1 MKAELI
7 DVFGNDLLVANTAR
21 VSMGKWHTEF
31 DTESDTR
38 LIHYLARE
46 NHWSPF
52 AHPKAMFRL
61 ELPIFVARQWEK
73 HRIGV
78 VRGYDIYDQN
88 EVSRRYVDDEPGFF
102 DPVYWR
108 ERPKGNIKQGSGD
121 FLPEYLQVECGN
133 VLEYTHA
140 QALLAY
146 QRLLTLGVAPE
157 QARMVLPQSTY
168 TQWIETGSLSYWAR
182 LCTLRLDPHAQEEI
196 RHLAGQVADQM
207 AAAFPVSWSALME
220 NAHE

>member
-31 DTESDTR
+31 DAESDTR
-38 LIHYLARE
+38 LIKYLARE
-46 NHWSPF
+46 NHFSPF
-52 AHPKAMFRL
+52 CHPKAMFRL
-61 ELPIFVARQWEK
+61 ELPLFVARQWEK

-121 FLPEYLQVECGN
+121 FLPEYLQVECGY

-157 QARMVLPQSTY
+157 QARMVLPQNTM
-168 TQWIETGSLSYWAR
+168 TNWIWSGSLMAFAR
-182 LCTLRLDPHAQEEI
+182 VCNLRLDPHAQAETREVAVEI
-196 RHLAGQVADQM
+196 DSRMNAL
-207 AAAFPVSWSALME
+207 FPVSWNALTK
-220 NAHE
+220 